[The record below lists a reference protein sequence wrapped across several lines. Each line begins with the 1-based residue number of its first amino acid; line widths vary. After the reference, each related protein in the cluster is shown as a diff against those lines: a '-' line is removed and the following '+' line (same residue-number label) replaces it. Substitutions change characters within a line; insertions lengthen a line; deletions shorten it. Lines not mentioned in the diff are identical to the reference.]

1 MEILRE
7 WMSQNSG
14 PVWVEGGF
22 WALLTFILLLFV
34 RGRLRSIFKNRYQ
47 RTKALGDRLV
57 KRLSDKT
64 HWLFLLVI
72 ALYVGSQKWPIP
84 DDLADQWTQTSFLLG
99 LVLVGVWGHNAI
111 LLWAE
116 QAYEKKKD
124 KDASFATAL
133 GVIKFI
139 ILLGFYVV
147 LALVALENVGVDIAA
162 LVAGLGI
169 GGIAIALAVQK
180 ILGDLFASLTIVMDK
195 PFVIGDFIIAGTDMG
210 TVQHIG
216 LKSTQLK
223 SIDGERLVIP
233 NSDLLDSRIRNFR
246 KIPERRQ
253 LFLIGVT
260 YDTTADKLERIP
272 GMIREIIE
280 AQPDTRVDRIHFK
293 QFGPYSLDFEIVY
306 WLLRGDFEFKMD
318 TQQAINLALCR
329 KFQAE
334 GIEFAFPT
342 QTIQL
347 DPGENPPTGSPPV

>member
-1 MEILRE
+1 
-7 WMSQNSG
+7 MSQNSG
-14 PVWVEGGF
+14 VVWVEGGF
-22 WALLTFILLLFV
+22 WALLTFFLLLFV

-72 ALYVGSQKWPIP
+72 ALYAGSQKWPIP
-84 DDLADQWTQTSFLLG
+84 DDLADQWMQVTFLLG

-124 KDASFATAL
+124 KDQSFATAL

-223 SIDGERLVIP
+223 SIDGERLIIP

-260 YDTTADKLERIP
+260 YDTPADKLERIP
-272 GMIREIIE
+272 GMIKEIIE

-293 QFGPYSLDFEIVY
+293 QFGPYSLDFETVY

-347 DPGENPPTGSPPV
+347 EPGENPPPRPDRV

>member
-7 WMSQNSG
+7 WLNQNSW
-14 PVWVEGGF
+14 PVWLGGMF
-22 WALLTFILLLFV
+22 WALLTLVILIFV

-47 RTKALGDRLV
+47 RTKALSDRLV

-64 HWLFLLVI
+64 HWFFLLVI
-72 ALYVGSQKWPIP
+72 ALYVGSQKLPIP
-84 DDLADQWTQTSFLLG
+84 EGLAEKWTNVVFLLG

-116 QAYEKKKD
+116 RAYENKKD

-139 ILLGFYVV
+139 ILLGFYAV
-147 LALVALENVGVDIAA
+147 LLLVALDNAGVDIAA

-195 PFVIGDFIIAGTDMG
+195 PFVIGDFIIAGADMG

-223 SIDGERLVIP
+223 SINGERLVIP

-253 LFLIGVT
+253 VFLIGVT
-260 YDTTADKLERIP
+260 YDTPADKLERIP
-272 GMIREIIE
+272 GMIKEIIE
-280 AQPDTRVDRIHFK
+280 SQPDTRVDRIHFK
-293 QFGPYSLDFEIVY
+293 QFGAYSLDFETVY
-306 WLLRGDFEFKMD
+306 WLLQGDYAFMMD

-347 DPGENPPTGSPPV
+347 DQGSNPGPGPSPV